1 MSVDALSQAPIVV
14 ADSTPLIALSKID
27 QLSLLPEIFSEIIL
41 PEAVY
46 TEVVIAG
53 ANRSGSTEVSKADW
67 IKIQSVT
74 NYTKVNYL
82 LDQLNLGEAEAIV
95 LAQEINADW
104 ILIDEHRAHTIS

>member
-53 ANRSGSTEVSKADW
+53 ANRSGSTEKQ
-67 IKIQSVT
+67 KQ
-74 NYTKVNYL
+74 
-82 LDQLNLGEAEAIV
+82 
-95 LAQEINADW
+95 
-104 ILIDEHRAHTIS
+104 